1 MFVDGNHENFDAL
14 SEYPVELWYSGKVH
28 KIRPHVIHLMR
39 GQAFELQGR
48 TFFTMGGAQSHD
60 IADGILDMDSPDF
73 YGQYDSLCRNR
84 GQFRINHIS
93 WWEGELPSD
102 EEYAE
107 ARQTL
112 ERLDWKVDYIIT
124 HCAPTA
130 IQQKVNADFKPDRL
144 TDFLEKV
151 RCRSRFHYWLFGH
164 YHDNRIIDEK
174 YVMLYEQMVRVL

>member
-1 MFVDGNHENFDAL
+1 MIVCGDFGCVWNGDKSDDPQLDRLEALPFTVLFVDGNHENFDAL
-14 SEYPVELWYSGKVH
+14 GEYPVEEWHGGRVH

-73 YGQYDSLCRNR
+73 YGQYDSLRRNR
-84 GQFRINHIS
+84 RQFRINHVS
-93 WWEGELPSD
+93 WWQEELPSD

-112 ERLDWKVDYIIT
+112 E
-124 HCAPTA
+124 
-130 IQQKVNADFKPDRL
+130 
-144 TDFLEKV
+144 
-151 RCRSRFHYWLFGH
+151 
-164 YHDNRIIDEK
+164 
-174 YVMLYEQMVRVL
+174 